1 MRNGLSWAR
10 SPWGSGSH
18 FPRQP
23 QSSRDTKTALC
34 GLAPLAQHQ
43 THLLLRH
50 TARRCSR
57 TRPAAAHRSLCADFI
72 LCGNR
77 NDSEGRAEQEE
88 HHASWTIEDGI
99 RTDSPEIAEAT
110 LCTTSNSNG
119 HMRPWIVLHLHHHLH
134 DTGRPLETSIF
145 GAMLFSFKVF
155 KFNLIW
161 FWLCW
166 VFVAARGLS
175 LVAANRGFSCCG
187 AQAPECMGFSSCG
200 SQALEHRL
208 RSCGVQ
214 T

>member
-1 MRNGLSWAR
+1 MGSAGPAAPGGVDPISHGNLRAAGARRQHFVAWPPSLS
-10 SPWGSGSH
+10 
-18 FPRQP
+18 
-23 QSSRDTKTALC
+23 T
-34 GLAPLAQHQ
+34 
-43 THLLLRH
+43 RH
-50 TARRCSR
+50 TCCSR
-57 TRPAAAHRSLCADFI
+57 TRPAAAHTHGPPLLTAAFVQMFI

-88 HHASWTIEDGI
+88 HRACWTIEDGI

-110 LCTTSNSNG
+110 LCTTSDSNG
-119 HMRPWIVLHLHHHLH
+119 CMRPCIVLHLHHHLH

-175 LVAANRGFSCCG
+175 LVAANRGFPCCG
-187 AQAPECMGFSSCG
+187 AQAPERMGFSSCG

-214 T
+214 A